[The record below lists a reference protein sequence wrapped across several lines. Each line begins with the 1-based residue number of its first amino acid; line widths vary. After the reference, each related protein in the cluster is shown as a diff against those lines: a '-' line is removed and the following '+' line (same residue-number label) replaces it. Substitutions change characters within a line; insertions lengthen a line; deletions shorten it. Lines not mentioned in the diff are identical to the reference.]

1 MHQLVF
7 TSLLRTSVRTVRL
20 PCDQPVD
27 IDGFRLTDSVCSGLC
42 LEIVLRVPVTVQ
54 GGEER
59 GRDGGRER
67 WKRSEGRCVE
77 IEIGEEH

>member
-1 MHQLVF
+1 MNASTRLHIP
-7 TSLLRTSVRTVRL
+7 LRTSVRTVRL

-42 LEIVLRVPVTVQ
+42 LEIVLRVPVTAQ

-67 WKRSEGRCVE
+67 WKRREG
-77 IEIGEEH
+77 GEEGGKVCRN